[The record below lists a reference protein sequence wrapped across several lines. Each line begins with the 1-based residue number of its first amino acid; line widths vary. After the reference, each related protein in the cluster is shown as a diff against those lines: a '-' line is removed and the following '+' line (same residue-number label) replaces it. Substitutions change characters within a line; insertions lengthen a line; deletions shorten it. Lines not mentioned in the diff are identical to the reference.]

1 MTHPFIERLRQGNLL
16 ADGAMGTLLYARGV
30 PYDHC
35 FELLNVERPDLVRAV
50 HGDFLA
56 AGARLI
62 ETNTFGGNAVRL
74 AEHDLAGRGHELNL
88 AGARLARAVADTV
101 PGAWVAGSVGPL
113 GVHLAP
119 IGHVT
124 VERAAQLFAD
134 QVAAL
139 AAGGVDVILI
149 ETMRDLDEA
158 LIALAAARLA
168 CDLPVIVSTTFGED
182 GVTASG
188 ATPEAVVAALEAAG
202 ADVIG
207 ANCSTGP
214 APMLDVL
221 ARMAAVASVPLT
233 AMPNAGLP
241 AVVDGR
247 FIYTTGPAYLGE
259 VVAQRAAAGVALV
272 GGCCGTT
279 PAHIAAIGAA
289 LAAGRPDLPR
299 LSFPAPDEPG
309 GPLPAALRGPTAL
322 ARALAERFTVT
333 VEVDPPRGFNFAA
346 ILPKLRPLAECG
358 LVDALNVADSPRAQA
373 RMSALAMG
381 ALIQGELGL
390 ETVLHMGCRHRNLV
404 AMHSELLGAH
414 ALGLRNVFVVMGDL
428 PANGDYPDATVVND
442 ITATGLMQLLAT
454 FNQGEDVTGR
464 RLDQPTAF
472 HVGCAFN
479 FGAPNLGKELALLD
493 KKLVAGAR
501 FALTQPVYEV
511 ATVERV
517 LDRLGGRFPVPVLVG
532 VLPLWNARHA
542 AFLHNEVP
550 GITIPDA
557 VMAAMARA
565 GEQGRAVGV
574 RLAHELL
581 AALDGTVQ
589 GTYLMPPF
597 EKYDLVPEI
606 VAGLRPVLPLPL
618 ERVA

>member
-1 MTHPFIERLRQGNLL
+1 VTSPFVERLRQGFLL
-16 ADGAMGTLLYARGV
+16 ADGGMGTLLYARGV
-30 PYDHC
+30 GYDHC
-35 FELLNVERPDLVRAV
+35 FELLNIERPDLIRAV
-50 HGDFLA
+50 HADYLA

-74 AEHDLAGRGHELNL
+74 AEHDLSGRAHELNL
-88 AGARLARAVADTV
+88 AGAQLARAVADTI
-101 PGAWVAGSVGPL
+101 PGTWVAGSVGPL

-119 IGHVT
+119 IGHVAH
-124 VERAAQLFAD
+124 ERAAQLFAD

-139 AAGGVDVILI
+139 AAGGADVILI

-158 LIALAAARLA
+158 LIALSAAHLA
-168 CDLPVIVSTTFGED
+168 CDLPVIVSVTFGED
-182 GVTASG
+182 GLTASG
-188 ATPEAVVAALEAAG
+188 HTPEAVVAALEAAG

-214 APMLDVL
+214 APMLDVM
-221 ARMAAVASVPLT
+221 ARMAAVTGTPLS

-241 AVVDGR
+241 AVVNGR
-247 FIYTTGPAYLGE
+247 FIYTSPPGYMGD
-259 VVAQRAAAGVALV
+259 VMAQMAATGVALV

-279 PAHIAAIGAA
+279 PDHIAAIGAA
-289 LAAGRPDLPR
+289 LAGGRPEGLR

-309 GPLPAALRGPTAL
+309 GPAPAALTGPTAL
-322 ARALAERFTVT
+322 ARALGERFAVT

-346 ILPKLRPLAECG
+346 ALPKLRPLAECG

-404 AMHSELLGAH
+404 AIHSELLGAH
-414 ALGLRNVFVVMGDL
+414 ALGIRNMFVVMGDL

-442 ITATGLMQLLAT
+442 ITATGLMKLLAT
-454 FNQGEDVTGR
+454 FNRGVDVNGR

-479 FGAPNLGKELALLD
+479 FGAADLDRELALLE
-493 KKLVAGAR
+493 KKLESGAR
-501 FALTQPVYEV
+501 FALSQPVYE
-511 ATVERV
+511 AGAVERAV
-517 LDRLGGRFPVPVLVG
+517 DRLGGRFPVPVLVG

-550 GITIPDA
+550 GIIIPAPVMDA
-557 VMAAMARA
+557 MVRA
-565 GEQGRAVGV
+565 GEHGRAAGV
-574 RLAHELL
+574 RLARELL
-581 AALDGTVQ
+581 ADLTGAVQ
-589 GTYLMPPF
+589 GAYFMPPF

-606 VAGLRPVLPLPL
+606 VAGLRPVERPVL
-618 ERVA
+618 EPGS